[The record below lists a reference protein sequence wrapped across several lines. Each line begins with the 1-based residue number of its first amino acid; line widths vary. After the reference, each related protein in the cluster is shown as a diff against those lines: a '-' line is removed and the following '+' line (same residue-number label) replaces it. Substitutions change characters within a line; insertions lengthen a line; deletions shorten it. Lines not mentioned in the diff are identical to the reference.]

1 MNLRKKAVVAAGTL
15 LRRDFQAIAGA
26 FGGGERGG
34 LAVLNARLA
43 RARRLLPSYD
53 AACAAALN
61 GAKELSSTEDFSRLP
76 LMTRAH
82 LAGYSARGALASL
95 KSGGTGSSGHVETRL
110 GMGAV
115 AARYAALLSV
125 LEATGWRMGDKTA
138 ALHPQE
144 YSFFGNLPA
153 QLAAGKFGGVLFE
166 FSQQYLLY
174 RLVHNR
180 RNVYYSGEIFSSPEA
195 AMALAGAA
203 AAERPRLLITR
214 PDALMAVLKALRGR
228 ALPGFDK
235 LRAVLTVGT
244 ALGETVR
251 AEAQERLGAAVFNMY
266 ASTELGYVALSCRSS
281 NGWLHA
287 DQAGHVLEKTED
299 GELVCTDL
307 DNALAPVLRYRT
319 GDIGETAAGAC
330 ACACG
335 VRGPL
340 LKFRGRKDKFTDA
353 AGGRLYEAELIDRV
367 FGTKLP
373 FFQLDAAAS
382 SLRLPSGAGER
393 EAAEV
398 REMLGLLPGAYGAG
412 GGGNLKISASGKF
425 CYLP

>member
-1 MNLRKKAVVAAGTL
+1 MNLRKKAVLAAGTL
-15 LRRDFQAIAGA
+15 LRRDFPAIAGA

-43 RARRLLPSYD
+43 RARSLLPSYD
-53 AACAAALN
+53 AACAAALG
-61 GAKELSSTEDFSRLP
+61 GAQELSSMDDFFRLP
-76 LMTRAH
+76 RMSRAH
-82 LAGYSARGALASL
+82 LAGYSGRGALASL

-110 GMGAV
+110 GLGAV

-144 YSFFGNLPA
+144 YSFFENLPA
-153 QLAAGKFGGVLFE
+153 QLAAGKLGGVLFE

-180 RNVYYSGEIFSSPEA
+180 KNVYYGGEIFSSPEA
-195 AMALAGAA
+195 ALALAGAA

-214 PDALMAVLKALRGR
+214 PDALMAVLRALRGR
-228 ALPGFDK
+228 ALPGFEDLK
-235 LRAVLTVGT
+235 AVLTVGT

-266 ASTELGYVALSCRSS
+266 ASTELGYVALSCPRSG
-281 NGWLHA
+281 GWLHA
-287 DQAGHVLEKTED
+287 DQAGHILERAHD

-307 DNALAPVLRYRT
+307 DNALAPVLRYET
-319 GDIGETAAGAC
+319 GDIGELAGA
-330 ACACG
+330 ACG
-335 VRGPL
+335 CGAPGPL

-353 AGGRLYEAELIDRV
+353 AGGRLYETELIDRV
-367 FGTKLP
+367 FGARLP
-373 FFQLDAAAS
+373 FFQLDSAS
-382 SLRLPSGAGER
+382 SALRLPPGAGEK
-393 EAAEV
+393 EAAAV
-398 REMLGLLPGAYGAG
+398 RELLGLLPGTYGAAA
-412 GGGNLKISASGKF
+412 GNLKISASGKF
-425 CYLP
+425 CCLL

>member
-1 MNLRKKAVVAAGTL
+1 VNFRKKAVVAAGTL
-15 LRRDFQAIAGA
+15 LRRDFSAIAKV

-34 LAVLNARLA
+34 LAALNERLA

-53 AACAAALN
+53 AACGAALN
-61 GAKELSSTEDFSRLP
+61 GAKELSAVGYFFRLP
-76 LMTRAH
+76 RMTRAQ
-82 LAGYSARGALASL
+82 LAAYSGRGALASL

-110 GMGAV
+110 GLGAV

-125 LEATGWRMGDKTA
+125 LETTGWQMGDKTA
-138 ALHPQE
+138 ALHPEE

-180 RNVYYSGEIFSSPEA
+180 KNVYYGGEIFSSPEA
-195 AMALAGAA
+195 ALALAGAA

-214 PDALMAVLKALRGR
+214 PDALMAVLRALRGR
-228 ALPGFDK
+228 ALPGFEK
-235 LRAVLTVGT
+235 LKAVLTVGT

-251 AEAQERLGAAVFNMY
+251 SEAQERLGAPVFNMY
-266 ASTELGYVALSCRSS
+266 ASTELGYVALSCPES

-287 DQAGHVLEKTED
+287 DQAGHILERAED

-307 DNALAPVLRYRT
+307 DNELAPVLRYET
-319 GDIGETAAGAC
+319 GDIGELAGA

-335 VRGPL
+335 AQGPL
-340 LKFRGRKDKFTDA
+340 LKFRGRKNKFTDA

-367 FGTKLP
+367 FASNLP
-373 FFQLDAAAS
+373 FFQLDAAS
-382 SLRLPSGAGER
+382 SSIRLPAGSGEKAAAAIR
-393 EAAEV
+393 EL
-398 REMLGLLPGAYGAG
+398 LGLLPGTYGAAG
-412 GGGNLKISASGKF
+412 AGNLKISASGKF